1 MSYIKNIKKM
11 FDSYMK
17 QVNKAAKVCKHDE
30 TIDVGDEE
38 NIVVACTQC
47 QKILKPAI
55 LKPILHPMPF

>member
-1 MSYIKNIKKM
+1 M

-38 NIVVACTQC
+38 HIVVACTQC